1 MDLLPVIPEPYLWR
15 GFGRRK
21 QAAQEHVRREI
32 DYEDEEEKS
41 DEEVRGCG
49 AVGAMEEGILHGEIQ
64 VLGRGD
70 EARGDQDGQEDGG
83 L

>member
-1 MDLLPVIPEPYLWR
+1 VDLLPVIPGLFLWQ

-21 QAAQEHVRREI
+21 QADEEQVRGEI
-32 DYEDEEEKS
+32 NPEDEKKES
-41 DEEVRGCG
+41 DGKVRGSRT
-49 AVGAMEEGILHGEIQ
+49 VGAMEEGIFHGEIQ
-64 VLGRGD
+64 VLDWGD